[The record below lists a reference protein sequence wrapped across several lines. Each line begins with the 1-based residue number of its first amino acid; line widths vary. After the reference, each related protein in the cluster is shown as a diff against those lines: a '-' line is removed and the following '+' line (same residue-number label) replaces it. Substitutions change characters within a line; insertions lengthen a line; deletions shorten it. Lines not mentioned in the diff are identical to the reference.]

1 MIKVMWPA
9 GATALLLAVL
19 VASNPDETAHTR
31 AMVAYAKQTCL
42 DNRMVKAMCGGA
54 MSLASLALTYDD
66 HLLYST
72 AHLGE
77 IETFGVFGR
86 VMVVSE

>member
-1 MIKVMWPA
+1 MMKAMVPA
-9 GATALLLAVL
+9 GVAALALAVL
-19 VASNPDETAHTR
+19 AATNPDETAHTR

-42 DNRMVKAMCGGA
+42 DSRMVKAMCGGA
-54 MSLASLALTYDD
+54 MSLASLALAYDD

-72 AHLGE
+72 AHLGNV
-77 IETFGVFGR
+77 ETLGVFGR